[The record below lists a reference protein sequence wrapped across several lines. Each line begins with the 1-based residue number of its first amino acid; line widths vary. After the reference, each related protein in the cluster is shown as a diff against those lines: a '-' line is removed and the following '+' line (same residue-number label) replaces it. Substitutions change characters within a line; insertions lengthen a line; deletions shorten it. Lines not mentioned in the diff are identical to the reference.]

1 MNSEEIIFEQYKLY
15 TEQKERFVDR
25 SFQSNKFYLLLVL
38 VLVWVM
44 FVTKD
49 FSFAFGLTAT
59 MIYSFAGI
67 AICILWWINMDSYNF
82 LIKIKLS
89 KVIEEIEK
97 HLPTQ
102 PYTNEFVAINDL
114 RKNKRMFLFS
124 DMQKTLAVFAL
135 LMFLILLISEVGPVI
150 GKLWFSL

>member
-25 SFQSNKFYLLLVL
+25 SFQTNKFYLLLVL
-38 VLVWVM
+38 ILVLVM
-44 FVTKD
+44 FVTKG
-49 FSFAFGLTAT
+49 FTFAFGLTST

-67 AICILWWINMDSYNF
+67 AICILWWINMDAYNF
-82 LIKIKLS
+82 LIKVKLA

-102 PYTNEFVAINDL
+102 PYTNEFIAIRDL

-135 LMFLILLISEVGPVI
+135 LMFLILLINEVAPVI
-150 GKLWFSL
+150 YRMWFS